1 MVPLA
6 HRLLST
12 ARVAPA
18 AVALV
23 EGDRRWSYAEL
34 AEAVRCFAGLLRAQ
48 GLGDAERVA
57 ILLPNR
63 FEAVVACY
71 GAWLA
76 GCIAVPLNPQASG
89 RELATWLA
97 HCRPRLVVLEAG
109 NAVAVGAL
117 EAVPDAGCLWVAAPG
132 AAGVPADEAWER
144 VVPAAAPLPGARTT
158 QPLAAILYTSG
169 TTGAPKGVAL
179 SHANFASNVDAIVD
193 YLALGAGDSIVSVLP
208 FHYAYGASVLHTH
221 LAAGARLVIEPNLV
235 FPHAVVDTLVREQAT
250 GFSGVPSTFGLLL
263 DRAVLD
269 GRALPHLRYV
279 TQAGGPM
286 PPPLAARLRAALPG
300 TRLFVMYGQT
310 EATARLA
317 WMPPERLDERPGSV
331 GRAVAGVRLQVR
343 DAAGAP
349 LPAGHEGEVWACGGG
364 IMAGYWNDPL
374 ATAAV
379 LRDGWLRT
387 GDLGW
392 MDAEGFLFIAGRRSD
407 MIKTGAHRV
416 HPQDVEDALREM
428 DGVLEAAVAGV
439 DDAILG
445 QVVKAWVVAAAGLD
459 ANAVRAHCRARL
471 APYKVPR
478 QVEFVTR
485 LPRTASGKVRRA
497 ALAVQEAP

>member
-1 MVPLA
+1 MVPLV

-12 ARVAPA
+12 ARSTPE
-18 AVALV
+18 AVAIV
-23 EGDRRWSYAEL
+23 DGGRRWRYAEL
-34 AEAVRCFAGLLRAQ
+34 ADAVRRFAGLLRAR

-57 ILLPNR
+57 IVLPNR

-76 GCIAVPLNPQASG
+76 GCIAVPLNPQASS

-109 NAVAVGAL
+109 DAAAV
-117 EAVPDAGCLWVAAPG
+117 AVPDAAPG
-132 AAGVPADEAWER
+132 AGWLRVGGAGAGDPADEAWEHAM
-144 VVPAAAPLPGARTT
+144 PAAAPLSGTCIT

-169 TTGAPKGVAL
+169 TTGAPKGVTL
-179 SHANFASNVDAIVD
+179 GHANFAANVDAIVD
-193 YLALGAGDSIVSVLP
+193 YLALDAGDSIVSVLP

-221 LAAGARLVIEPNLV
+221 LAVGARLVIEPNLV
-235 FPHAVVDTLVREQAT
+235 FPHAVVDTLARERAT
-250 GFSGVPSTFGLLL
+250 GFSGVPSTFALLL

-269 GRALPHLRYV
+269 GHALPHLRYI

-317 WMPPERLDERPGSV
+317 WMPPERLDDRPGSV
-331 GRAVAGVRLQVR
+331 GRAIAGVRLQVR
-343 DAAGAP
+343 DATGAP
-349 LPAGHEGEVWACGGG
+349 LPAGYEGEIWARGGG

-392 MDAEGFLFIAGRRSD
+392 MDPEGFLFIAGRRSD

-416 HPQDVEDALREM
+416 HPQEVEEALREM
-428 DGVLEAAVAGV
+428 DGVLEAAVAGIG
-439 DDAILG
+439 DATLG
-445 QVVKAWVVAAAGLD
+445 QVVKAWVVAAGGLD
-459 ANAVRAHCRARL
+459 ANAVRAHCRERL

-497 ALAVQEAP
+497 ALALQEAP